1 MIPPK
6 RLIRA
11 LKKAGFII
19 IRQKGSHVA
28 MRHIEK
34 MLDTSVPQHPGS
46 LKKGL
51 FRAILKQANLTEDEL
66 RKLL

>member
-11 LKKAGFII
+11 LEKAGFII

-28 MRHIEK
+28 MRHPEK
-34 MLDTSVPQHPGS
+34 GLTTSVPQHPRD
-46 LKKGL
+46 LKKWL
-51 FRAILKQANLTEDEL
+51 FKSILKQADMTEEEL
-66 RKLL
+66 QKLL